1 MIIAKVDDVWEING
15 EKYRVFS
22 VKGNEVLLHNAIGEI
37 RTVKIYVDMAL
48 EEAKEVI
55 VVPTIDTSWGIEDR
69 YNLEDYNEKI
79 IYERLTVEEIK
90 QLVREEKII
99 IVGGEKYVY

>member
-55 VVPTIDTSWGIEDR
+55 VVPTIDIEDR

>member
-1 MIIAKVDDVWEING
+1 MIIAKVDDVWEIDG

-22 VKGNEVLLHNAIGEI
+22 VEGNEVLLHNAIGET
-37 RTVKIYVDMAL
+37 RTVKTYVDITL

-55 VVPTIDTSWGIEDR
+55 VVPTTDTSWGIEDR
-69 YNLEDYNEKI
+69 YNLKGCNEKI

-90 QLVREEKII
+90 QMVKDGKII
-99 IVGGEKYVY
+99 IIGSEKYVY